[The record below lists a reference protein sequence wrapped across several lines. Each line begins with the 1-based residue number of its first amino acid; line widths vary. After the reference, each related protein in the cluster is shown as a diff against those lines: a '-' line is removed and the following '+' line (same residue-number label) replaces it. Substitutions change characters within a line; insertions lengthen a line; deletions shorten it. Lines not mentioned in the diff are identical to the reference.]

1 MALGADVRRLRQARG
16 MSLEALAERA
26 KLSTNYVGSIERDR
40 RDPSLS
46 SVRAI
51 ARALDVPVAEL
62 LGDERDQVGA
72 VALEAAR
79 QIDRLSPHVQ
89 DAIVGLLRSLTG
101 EATRTTN
108 PRRRAP
114 KA

>member
-1 MALGADVRRLRQARG
+1 

-89 DAIVGLLRSLTG
+89 DAIVSLLRSLTG
-101 EATRTTN
+101 EATRTTK
-108 PRRRAP
+108 PRRRTP